1 MRGHGGLTLILLTVG
16 AAILLAPAAAAAQK
30 SEWAI
35 KFENLWGKAQEADD
49 AGRWPE
55 AVRYYTEVRSIL
67 PFEAMSCYR
76 SAVCYAHLGRQD
88 EAFASL
94 NEAARFGWDDKEGIV
109 AEEAFQSLH
118 ADPRFRKLLVRVDA
132 VRNEPILVY
141 VPDTVDRTKPAPLIV
156 ALHGRGENPHAHLP
170 FWKDAADRLGAVVTA
185 PRGVRKGHIELLNT
199 WDKPDIESTRDTSD
213 IDAEASKKVVDAAI
227 ALAGEK
233 CNIDKRRIV
242 LAGYSQGGAV
252 ALRLLVDDPHRYAGA
267 FTMATLYKSPGV
279 AAWRQAG
286 ETRKIRVRLLT
297 GELDRL
303 KRHSEKANR
312 ELTEAGVEVSLISM
326 PSVGHEPP
334 TDCVERQVRGVRLI
348 LKD

>member
-1 MRGHGGLTLILLTVG
+1 MTLMLVAVGASILLT
-16 AAILLAPAAAAAQK
+16 PAVAAAQK

-35 KFENLWGKAQEADD
+35 KYEDLWGRAQEADG
-49 AGRWPE
+49 AGRWAE
-55 AVRYYTEVRSIL
+55 AVRYYTELRIIL
-67 PFEAMSCYR
+67 PFEAMTCYR

-94 NEAARFGWDDKEGIV
+94 NEAVLFGWDDKEGIV
-109 AEEAFQSLH
+109 AEEAFQSLR
-118 ADPRFRKLLVRVDA
+118 ADPRFRKILDQVDA
-132 VRNEPILVY
+132 VRDEPILVY

-156 ALHGRGENPHAHLP
+156 ALHGRGENPHAHLS

-185 PRGVRKGHIELLNT
+185 PRGVRKGHIGLLNT

-213 IDAEASKKVVDAAI
+213 IDAEASKTVVDEAI
-227 ALAGEK
+227 ALAAEK
-233 CNIDKRRIV
+233 CGIDERRIV

-279 AAWRQAG
+279 DAWRKAN

-303 KRHSEKANR
+303 KRHSEKAKR
-312 ELTEAGVEVSLISM
+312 ELTEAGVEVTLISM

-334 TDCVERQVRGVRLI
+334 ADCVERQVKGVRLI
-348 LKD
+348 LND

>member
-1 MRGHGGLTLILLTVG
+1 MTLMLVTVG
-16 AAILLAPAAAAAQK
+16 ASILFAPAGAAAQK
-30 SEWAI
+30 SDWAI
-35 KFENLWGKAQEADD
+35 KFENLWSKAQEADG
-49 AGRWPE
+49 AERWAE

-76 SAVCYAHLGRQD
+76 SAVCYAHLGRKD

-94 NEAARFGWDDKEGIV
+94 TDAVRFGWDDKAGIV

-118 ADPRFRKLLVRVDA
+118 AHPRYRKLLDQADA
-132 VRNEPILVY
+132 VRDEPILVY
-141 VPDTVDRTKPAPLIV
+141 VPDTIDCTKPAPLIV

-170 FWKDAADRLGAVVTA
+170 FWKDAADRLGAVVTV
-185 PRGVRKGHIELLNT
+185 PRGVRKGHISLLNT
-199 WDKPDIESTRDTSD
+199 WDKPDIANTRDTSD
-213 IDAEASKKVVDAAI
+213 IDGEASKKIVDEAI
-227 ALAGEK
+227 ALAAEK
-233 CNIDKRRIV
+233 CHIDERRIV

-279 AAWRQAG
+279 DAWRKAN

-334 TDCVERQVRGVRLI
+334 ADWVDRQVNGVRLI
-348 LKD
+348 LNE

>member
-1 MRGHGGLTLILLTVG
+1 MRRHGGSTLILLTVG
-16 AAILLAPAAAAAQK
+16 ASILLTPAGAAAQK
-30 SEWAI
+30 SDWAI
-35 KFENLWGKAQEADD
+35 KFEDLWSKAQEADS
-49 AGRWPE
+49 AERWAE
-55 AVRYYTEVRSIL
+55 AVKYYTKVRSIL

-76 SAVCYAHLGRQD
+76 SAVCYAHLGRID

-109 AEEAFQSLH
+109 AEEAFQSLR
-118 ADPRFRKLLVRVDA
+118 ADPRFRKLLDRVDA

-156 ALHGRGENPHAHLP
+156 ALHGRGESPHAHLP

-185 PRGVRKGHIELLNT
+185 PRGVRKGHIRLLNT

-213 IDAEASKKVVDAAI
+213 IDAEASKMVVDEAI
-227 ALAGEK
+227 ARAAEE
-233 CNIDKRRIV
+233 CNIDNRRIV

-279 AAWRQAG
+279 EAWRKAC
-286 ETRKIRVRLLT
+286 ETRKIRVCLFT

-312 ELTEAGVEVSLISM
+312 ELTEAGVEVWLIRM

-334 TDCVERQVRGVRLI
+334 ADCIERQVKGVRLI
-348 LKD
+348 LND